1 MQLFAVEEDMSGL
14 VGLVFVQKVGPVALF
29 GSCQG
34 ITWDL
39 CGPQYDFGGIFQN
52 LGLGEEGWPAT
63 VVWKLIGNCLGCVWA

>member
-1 MQLFAVEEDMSGL
+1 MICAGLLAVSVYLVGRHVITYRQIKTQLLGMQLFAVEEDMSGL

-39 CGPQYDFGGIFQN
+39 SGPQN
-52 LGLGEEGWPAT
+52 
-63 VVWKLIGNCLGCVWA
+63 